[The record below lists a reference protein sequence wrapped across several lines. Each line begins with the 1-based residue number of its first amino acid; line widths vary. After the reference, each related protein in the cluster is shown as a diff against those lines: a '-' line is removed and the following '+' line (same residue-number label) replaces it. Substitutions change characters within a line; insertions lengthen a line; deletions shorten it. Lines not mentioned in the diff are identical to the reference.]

1 MRRLLGI
8 AQAVLGD
15 PSLVVL
21 DEPASGLDPGMRERA
36 FRAAA
41 DQADGDTAVVV
52 SSHALDLVDD
62 HADRVVVL
70 RRGEVAA
77 EGPLDRLLDEHGVAN
92 ASELYRVVIGELGAP
107 AGDEGEGPDDGTRAT
122 ERVTTVTMRAKAT
135 VTMRG
140 ESDGDDEGRKRR

>member
-1 MRRLLGI
+1 
-8 AQAVLGD
+8 
-15 PSLVVL
+15 VVL

-77 EGPLDRLLDEHGVAN
+77 EGPSTGCSTST
-92 ASELYRVVIGELGAP
+92 ASPTRVSCTA
-107 AGDEGEGPDDGTRAT
+107 
-122 ERVTTVTMRAKAT
+122 
-135 VTMRG
+135 
-140 ESDGDDEGRKRR
+140 S